1 MAPHSHS
8 ARSVGIPLSRLRAYF
23 FPALPG
29 WLVNGAPVARQGLVR
44 RWIGAARA
52 RLRVAEQL
60 DPEYEFAAAIALY
73 REGLVALVGASLA
86 ATEESVPEA
95 DVADAGRAFLA
106 LERTW
111 PILQPRIDLGEFQAA
126 RRVLCEPPR
135 LNEAPPGKDE
145 ASAACACIA
154 RLAVLLERAIDPRRR
169 GETIRRRAVGS
180 AVFALALL
188 LGAATL
194 SARMRMIRSIA
205 RNHPVTLSSVYPGTH
220 ARPGALVNGI
230 LEYSY
235 GAHTDVQDDPW
246 ILLDLERP
254 RRIGKIAVHNRGD
267 GYFSECLPLILE
279 VGTDGSSFKQLAVR
293 ETVFSRTD
301 PWVLDRLDETVRYIR
316 LRKTG
321 RTYIALT
328 ELAAYSR

>member
-73 REGLVALVGASLA
+73 REWLGALVGAS
-86 ATEESVPEA
+86 
-95 DVADAGRAFLA
+95 R
-106 LERTW
+106 
-111 PILQPRIDLGEFQAA
+111 AA
-126 RRVLCEPPR
+126 RVP
-135 LNEAPPGKDE
+135 
-145 ASAACACIA
+145 
-154 RLAVLLERAIDPRRR
+154 
-169 GETIRRRAVGS
+169 
-180 AVFALALL
+180 
-188 LGAATL
+188 
-194 SARMRMIRSIA
+194 ARMCMIRSIA
-205 RNHPVTLSSVYPGTH
+205 RNHPVPLSSVCPGTH

-316 LRKTG
+316 LRTTG